1 LAKLPTNQK
10 DDVKDIR
17 RKIAE
22 HGLQEVE
29 VLMDLPDGQ
38 TRSVT
43 ASRILIVLEILF
55 DKAEKGRNLG
65 AAREYLDRMLG
76 KPKESLSITDESE
89 GIGKLTDDQLIEKIL
104 TISKTIRET
113 GAGDTD

>member
-1 LAKLPTNQK
+1 LAKIPTNQK

-29 VLMDLPDGQ
+29 FLMDLPDGNA
-38 TRSVT
+38 RAIR
-43 ASRILIVLEILF
+43 ASRILIALEILF
-55 DKAEKGRNLG
+55 DKLSTDRSLG

-76 KPKESLSITDESE
+76 KPKESLSITDETE

>member
-1 LAKLPTNQK
+1 MSRLPTNQK
-10 DDVKDIR
+10 DDVRNIR
-17 RKIAE
+17 KKIAE

-29 VLMDLPDGQ
+29 IMKDLPNGQ
-38 TRSVT
+38 QQSVT

-55 DKAEKGRNLG
+55 DKAKKDGNLG

-76 KPKESLSITDESE
+76 KPKESLSITDETE
-89 GIGKLTDDQLIEKIL
+89 GIGKLSDDQLIEKIIAL
-104 TISKTIRET
+104 SKTVRET